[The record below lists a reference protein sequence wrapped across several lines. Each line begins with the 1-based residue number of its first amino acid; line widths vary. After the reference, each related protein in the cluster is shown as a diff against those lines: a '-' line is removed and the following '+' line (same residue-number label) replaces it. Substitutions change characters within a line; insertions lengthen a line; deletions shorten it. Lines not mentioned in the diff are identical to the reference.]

1 MAYWA
6 RTHHSRQRCVT
17 NVVKLE
23 HFETPFPCLCY
34 KRRQSEPNNQYSQ
47 RKQHQIDD
55 VCNKTQAGSPD
66 RRPREAH
73 EARPRYPWAAEGPG
87 QASRQRT
94 STRQHTGPHWCGGRR
109 RVRRA
114 RAGGPG
120 CGAGGR
126 RQGQGGPRDR
136 PLRAAGSRV
145 AISRADRRPQ
155 ASITRAVAG
164 SSDYSPA
171 RRSTSW
177 MMRPQI
183 ALTQATAATPRTRE
197 RQGRISRKSSNP

>member
-47 RKQHQIDD
+47 RKQHRIDD

-94 STRQHTGPHWCGGRR
+94 STRQHTGPHWCGGCR

-145 AISRADRRPQ
+145 AISRAGRRPPAHKAARPHMPTVGQ
-155 ASITRAVAG
+155 AGTDNNGWGAFRHPTRHQHPSTPVDQQGITP
-164 SSDYSPA
+164 SPA
-171 RRSTSW
+171 
-177 MMRPQI
+177 P
-183 ALTQATAATPRTRE
+183 PR
-197 RQGRISRKSSNP
+197 G